1 MEEIWMVLFR
11 ANVYLLVF
19 AGGYFL
25 LIRNTPVPVF
35 SRFFI
40 LGSFLFSLFLA
51 LLPSVPV
58 SYAANAAARDQVVM
72 LPELIV
78 RAGAGT
84 SQLSST
90 MAGFLGQAGL
100 HRFFIWAIGG
110 MLIFSTL
117 VKLFRIGLL
126 IRSNPVVERDQMRL
140 VLLGRGDSP
149 FSFFHYVF
157 VPSAMIDQD
166 CFPRVLAHE
175 RAHYLRGHS
184 WDMLLLE
191 CVRVLFWFNPAFYYL
206 RKGLKAQHEFEADMM
221 ACRTIPKADYQMT
234 LLDLTISGTLVPLTN
249 PFNVSLIKKR
259 IMMMNQKIKKPTAG
273 LWLKTMLLLPF
284 LLLAVAVQSCQEKSK
299 DELAAET
306 ALDNELAVS
315 GNLEDAVFTVVETPP
330 AFPGGEEA
338 RVRYL
343 QENLRYPSEAREAGA
358 QGTVF
363 VSFVVRSDGSINDVK
378 VLRGA
383 DHDLEVRY
391 EGADVDLQALREA
404 CEKLDK
410 EAVRVVSSMP
420 EWVAG
425 QQRGEAVNV
434 QFNMPIRFALNVDRN
449 HAVITID

>member
-1 MEEIWMVLFR
+1 MVLFR
-11 ANVYLLVF
+11 ANVYLVVF

-25 LIRNTPVPVF
+25 LVRNTPVPVF

-51 LLPSVPV
+51 LLPSVPF
-58 SYAANAAARDQVVM
+58 SFAANNAAGDQVVI

-78 RAGAGT
+78 RAGAET
-84 SQLSST
+84 SLLTTTVS
-90 MAGFLGQAGL
+90 GFLSQTGL
-100 HRFFIWAIGG
+100 LRFFVLAIGG
-110 MLIFSTL
+110 MLTFSTL

-126 IRSNPVVERDQMRL
+126 IRSNPVVERDRMRL
-140 VLLGRGDSP
+140 VLLGGGDSP

-157 VPSAMIDQD
+157 VPSAMLDQD

-175 RAHYLRGHS
+175 RAHCLRGHS

-191 CVRVLFWFNPAFYYL
+191 CMRVLFWFNPAFYYF
-206 RKGLKAQHEFEADMM
+206 RMELKAQHEFEADMM
-221 ACRTIPKADYQMT
+221 ACNVIPKADYQMT

-259 IMMMNQKIKKPTAG
+259 IMMMNQKTKKPTAG
-273 LWLKTMLLLPF
+273 LWLKMMLLIPF
-284 LLLAVAVQSCQEKSK
+284 LALAIAVQSCQEKSK
-299 DELAAET
+299 DELTADA
-306 ALDNELAVS
+306 ALDNELAVT

-343 QENLRYPSEAREAGA
+343 QENLRYPLEARDAGA

-363 VSFVVRSDGSINDVK
+363 VSFVVRNDGSINDVK

-383 DHDLEVRY
+383 GHDLEVRY
-391 EGADVDLQALREA
+391 EGSDVDLETLREA
-404 CEKLDK
+404 SEKLDE

-420 EWVAG
+420 AWVAG

-434 QFNMPIRFALNVDRN
+434 QFNMPIRFTLNVDRN
-449 HAVITID
+449 HAIITID